1 MRAKQMYP
9 LCCLPLEN
17 TAIGDQSPEISTSGG
32 IAGSES
38 STCFA
43 GVLYKWTN
51 YSKGWRSR
59 WFVLR
64 HGVLSYSKIHSLE
77 NFATLPENDVIL
89 IGDVS
94 NARLVSSG
102 SSRRKNTETGIIH
115 LKVIIILLNPCPAY
129 TYKLHVCKCLNF
141 TLGYF
146 SLPCYQIVSYVSEQL
161 RCST

>member
-1 MRAKQMYP
+1 MHP

-17 TAIGDQSPEISTSGG
+17 TVIGNQSPEISTSGG

-64 HGVLSYSKIHSLE
+64 HGVLSYSKLHRLE
-77 NFATLPENDVIL
+77 NFATLPENDVSVSL

-94 NARLVSSG
+94 SARLVSAG
-102 SSRRKNTETGIIH
+102 STRRKNTESGIIH
-115 LKVIIILLNPCPAY
+115 LKVIIIIILNPCPAY
-129 TYKLHVCKCLNF
+129 TYM
-141 TLGYF
+141 
-146 SLPCYQIVSYVSEQL
+146 
-161 RCST
+161 